1 MFGDFADICPYHVYP
16 EVVMSLVVI
25 VLGLVSGSFLNVC
38 IYRIPKGQSVAFPGS
53 ACPRCGT
60 RLKAADLIP
69 VISFLLLKGRCR
81 YCAAPISWR
90 YPLVE
95 ALTALLMWLTYRV
108 YGMTFLW
115 AYYSFV
121 ISVLVVV
128 SFIDIDCQEIPN
140 GLVLALMAAGLIGSV
155 AGVGRGFLGGLYGL
169 LAGGGPLFIVAI
181 VSSLMLKK
189 EGMGG
194 GDIKLMAAIGWCLG
208 WRLTVVALILSI
220 YIGGIISLLL
230 LGFKIKSRGDY
241 IPYGPFIAISTVIS
255 VLWGE
260 RVIDW
265 YVSSFWG

>member
-1 MFGDFADICPYHVYP
+1 MDLA
-16 EVVMSLVVI
+16 VI
-25 VLGLVSGSFLNVC
+25 VFGLVIGSFLNVC
-38 IYRIPKGQSVAFPGS
+38 IYRIPRGQSVAFPGS

-95 ALTALLMWLTYRV
+95 ALTALLMWLIYRV

-115 AYYSFV
+115 AYYSFI
-121 ISVLVVV
+121 ISVLVAV
-128 SFIDIDCQEIPN
+128 SFIDIDYQEIPN
-140 GLVLALMAAGLIGSV
+140 GLVLALMAVGLVGSV
-155 AGVGRGFLGGLYGL
+155 GGVGPGLLDSLYGSLVGGGL
-169 LAGGGPLFIVAI
+169 LFIVAL
-181 VSSLMLKK
+181 VSSLLLKK

-194 GDIKLMAAIGWCLG
+194 GDVKLMAAIGWCLG
-208 WRLTVVALILSI
+208 WRLTVVVLILSI
-220 YIGGIISLLL
+220 YIGGITSLLL
-230 LGFKIKSRGDY
+230 LGFKVKSRGDY

-260 RVIDW
+260 MVIDW
-265 YVSSFWG
+265 YVSLFWG